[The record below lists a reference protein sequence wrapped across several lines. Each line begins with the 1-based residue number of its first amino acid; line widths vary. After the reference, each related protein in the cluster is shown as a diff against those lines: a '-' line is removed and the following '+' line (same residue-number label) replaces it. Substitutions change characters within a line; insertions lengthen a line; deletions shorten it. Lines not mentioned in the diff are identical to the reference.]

1 MFHHLD
7 VRRWEQS
14 RLSALIKSL
23 APAIPHV
30 VSYDG
35 QKLAGSDRQLRR
47 SRLAREVVQC
57 SHLRREKKT
66 RGEEARDSREDKENR
81 LACANN
87 RMSHNGS
94 YGLIELG
101 ATWLYLANDS
111 PAYLVALHRARFGP
125 VAEKI
130 QTPPRRLR
138 PVTFLLHASRRHEPS
153 DICAPAPRSRTRVR
167 RE

>member
-1 MFHHLD
+1 MFDHLD

-57 SHLRREKKT
+57 SHLRREKNDER
-66 RGEEARDSREDKENR
+66 RGSERTR
-81 LACANN
+81 LA
-87 RMSHNGS
+87 
-94 YGLIELG
+94 
-101 ATWLYLANDS
+101 
-111 PAYLVALHRARFGP
+111 
-125 VAEKI
+125 
-130 QTPPRRLR
+130 RRQR
-138 PVTFLLHASRRHEPS
+138 ES
-153 DICAPAPRSRTRVR
+153 SRTRS
-167 RE
+167 